1 MDFLTNIAFLI
12 SSTLRSATP
21 LIYAAL
27 GGTFSESSGV
37 TNIGLEGIMI
47 TGAFTSVAVSH
58 YTGSP
63 WLGVLGA
70 AASGMLIAGLH
81 AFLSIRYKADQVISG
96 VAINLLSG
104 SLTAF
109 LINVIWGQPGQSNP
123 VNGIASFPTFLDN
136 IPFIGNITKGI
147 TPFVYIA
154 LIFVY
159 ISHFVLFKTPFGL
172 RVRAV
177 GEHPRA
183 ADTVGINVY
192 KIRYICVILSGLLAG
207 IGGASLSVGMVNGY
221 RDGMTAGRGFIALA
235 AMIFG
240 KWKPVG
246 AMMACFLFG
255 FTDAVQVFLQTWGV
269 KIDTSLL
276 VMTPYIV
283 TILALAGFIGKST
296 APAADGVPYD
306 KDEK

>member
-1 MDFLTNIAFLI
+1 MGFLTNLAYLI

-37 TNIGLEGIMI
+37 INIGLEGIMI
-47 TGAFTSVAVSH
+47 TGAFTSVAISH
-58 YTGSP
+58 FTGSP

-70 AASGMLIAGLH
+70 AIAGMMIAALH
-81 AFLSIRYKADQVISG
+81 AFISIKYKADQTISG
-96 VAINLLSG
+96 VAINLLAG
-104 SLTAF
+104 SMTAF

-123 VNGIASFPTFLDN
+123 VKGISPYPTFLDK
-136 IPFIGNITKGI
+136 IPFIGTITKDI

-154 LIFVY
+154 IVLVLV
-159 ISHFVLFKTPFGL
+159 SHFVLFKTPFGL

-192 KIRYICVILSGLLAG
+192 LIRYICVILSGLLGG
-207 IGGASLSVGMVNGY
+207 IGGASLSVGMVNSY
-221 RDGMTAGRGFIALA
+221 RDGMTAGRGFIAMA

-240 KWKPVG
+240 KWRPIG
-246 AMMACFLFG
+246 AMWACILFG
-255 FTDAVQVFLQTWGV
+255 FTEALQVFLQTMGV
-269 KIDTSLL
+269 EIDTSLL

-283 TILALAGFIGKST
+283 TILALAGFIGKSV
-296 APAADGVPYD
+296 APAADGIPY
-306 KDEK
+306 EKGEK